1 MKDYKL
7 PSARKCGANAATTNG
22 YIMEAFLSTAPAF
35 PAPPPTVINSDSRQ
49 PATAVAVGEDGFQE
63 NLQRR
68 LQILVDGAAEKW
80 TYAIFW
86 RSPAAGFEGQA
97 GLAWG
102 DGYYKGDVEKP
113 TPRRSSSPEMVAEQA
128 RRKRVLRELYAL
140 VATPAAGSD
149 AIDEEIT
156 DPEWFFLI
164 SMNQSFQN
172 DSNLPGHAFYRSNRV
187 WISGAG
193 ELDSAPFERAKQG
206 KRLGLQTMACI
217 PSQNGVVELGSTD
230 LILQN
235 DAHLINQIGVLFNFE
250 ENNDNNND
258 NNNNFAMG
266 LTSRS
271 SCLSNPSSVMPS
283 QEDSIPSVTSKRMAV
298 EKEKTPARCAT
309 PRRRKKDD
317 GVALALLASG
327 GGVDSP
333 PSGGG
338 GERPKKRARKAAN
351 GKEETRTHVQ
361 AERQRRE
368 RLNQRFYTLR
378 TMVPNVSKMDKASIL
393 EDAIAYINQLES
405 KLGQNAAADPKP
417 SSPAQNGK
425 NIEDAGEEEDAD
437 KGGVDVDVN
446 IIGEDAMIK
455 IECSDKK
462 KHPSARLMAALKEL
476 DLHIRHANVSVANK
490 LMIQQATVKMG
501 SRHYTS
507 EQLRSALESRLAEN

>member
-7 PSARKCGANAATTNG
+7 PSARKRGGAAATTNG

-49 PATAVAVGEDGFQE
+49 PAAAVAE

-102 DGYYKGDVEKP
+102 DGYYKGGVEKP
-113 TPRRSSSPEMVAEQA
+113 TPRRISSPEMAADQA

-140 VATPAAGSD
+140 VASPAGGD

-193 ELDSAPFERAKQG
+193 ELDSSPFERAKQG
-206 KRLGLQTMACI
+206 KRLGIQTMACI

-230 LILQN
+230 LIFQT
-235 DAHLINQIGVLFNFE
+235 DAHLMNQIG
-250 ENNDNNND
+250 
-258 NNNNFAMG
+258 
-266 LTSRS
+266 
-271 SCLSNPSSVMPS
+271 
-283 QEDSIPSVTSKRMAV
+283 EDSIPSVTSKRMAAV
-298 EKEKTPARCAT
+298 EKEKTPAKCAT
-309 PRRRKKDD
+309 PRRRNNDD

-327 GGVDSP
+327 GVDC
-333 PSGGG
+333 
-338 GERPKKRARKAAN
+338 E
-351 GKEETRTHVQ
+351 
-361 AERQRRE
+361 
-368 RLNQRFYTLR
+368 
-378 TMVPNVSKMDKASIL
+378 
-393 EDAIAYINQLES
+393 
-405 KLGQNAAADPKP
+405 
-417 SSPAQNGK
+417 
-425 NIEDAGEEEDAD
+425 
-437 KGGVDVDVN
+437 
-446 IIGEDAMIK
+446 
-455 IECSDKK
+455 
-462 KHPSARLMAALKEL
+462 
-476 DLHIRHANVSVANK
+476 
-490 LMIQQATVKMG
+490 
-501 SRHYTS
+501 
-507 EQLRSALESRLAEN
+507 

>member
-7 PSARKCGANAATTNG
+7 PSARKRGGAAATTNG

-49 PATAVAVGEDGFQE
+49 PASAVAVGEDGFQE

-102 DGYYKGDVEKP
+102 DGYYKGGVEKP
-113 TPRRSSSPEMVAEQA
+113 TPRRTSSPEMAAEQA

-140 VATPAAGSD
+140 VASPAGSD

-193 ELDSAPFERAKQG
+193 ELDSSPFERAKQG
-206 KRLGLQTMACI
+206 KRLGIQTMACI

-230 LILQN
+230 LIFQN
-235 DAHLINQIGVLFNFE
+235 DAHLMNQIGS
-250 ENNDNNND
+250 
-258 NNNNFAMG
+258 
-266 LTSRS
+266 T
-271 SCLSNPSSVMPS
+271 VMPS

-298 EKEKTPARCAT
+298 EKEKTPAKCAT
-309 PRRRKKDD
+309 PRRRNNDD

-327 GGVDSP
+327 GVDSVP
-333 PSGGG
+333 GGGGAVGGG
-338 GERPKKRARKAAN
+338 GERAKKRARKPAATNGN

-405 KLGQNAAADPKP
+405 KLQKP
-417 SSPAQNGK
+417 PTTPHH
-425 NIEDAGEEEDAD
+425 NIEDAAGDEEDAD
-437 KGGVDVDVN
+437 DQSADVDVK

-455 IECSDKK
+455 IECNKK
-462 KHPSARLMAALKEL
+462 NHPAARLMAALKEL

-507 EQLRSALESRLAEN
+507 DQLRSALESILAQN